1 MKNTIKNLFKLGAY
15 TLATCSLLALTA
27 CQNNA
32 DEPQAQLL
40 NQQQLVSVPFKA
52 EVTLD
57 ESARSLVYTLG
68 EGGRFQHSLRE
79 GKQRMWTIIR
89 SADASKPTY
98 SAELD
103 WEVMAGNKL
112 VLNTQVSLPTNVYTA
127 IQQGDWYASC
137 FLSGQASASGQSF
150 VYDASSRR
158 LVATTPS
165 GANRLDHSGAITAG
179 TESSQMPS
187 LYIMPWTKVSTAT
200 NETGNKVISFSG
212 SRLQPMGTVL
222 RLNIQTEPATYQMAN
237 NSEEVESVRNYFNS
251 ATWQP
256 EKITLKGRYNG
267 YYDLA
272 SSGLNAGVLPPFVYT
287 ESSREYICT
296 VPSPVTPL
304 EFDSPSSD
312 YGYFFFWSPEN
323 QIEVAGKLKHEYD
336 INALSKSENI
346 WSQSNMEYIVRKYT
360 PYSMFYA
367 YSAFPN
373 MPRIWKLY
381 PNRGYHAPNNGGS
394 TYAGSYTHS
403 GHTEAYF
410 STDRE
415 IIIVPPYPGNE
426 RTRENTDKWYQAFE
440 SGVQSFDI
448 KDTYPAKQI
457 QLQPGHSKR
466 IILRYSPNVTHL
478 EKSEIFWAPYVAA

>member
-40 NQQQLVSVPFKA
+40 NQQQLVSVPFNA

-150 VYDASSRR
+150 VYNASSRR

-200 NETGNKVISFSG
+200 SETGNKVISFSG
-212 SRLQPMGTVL
+212 NRLQPMGTVL

-237 NSEEVESVRNYFNS
+237 NSEEVESVKNYFNS

-267 YYDLA
+267 YYDFA
-272 SSGLNAGVLPPFVYT
+272 ATGLSAGVLPPFVYT

-296 VPSPVTPL
+296 VPSPATPVK
-304 EFDSPSSD
+304 FDSPSSD

-336 INALSKSENI
+336 INVSSASTNIVGSRDGSEP
-346 WSQSNMEYIVRKYT
+346 T
-360 PYSMFYA
+360 FYPK
-367 YSAFPN
+367 PN
-373 MPRIWKLY
+373 MPRIWRLGTNIKHK
-381 PNRGYHAPNNGGS
+381 RSNGGRA
-394 TYAGSYTHS
+394 YAGSLASYS
-403 GHTEAYF
+403 GLSYSFF
-410 STDRE
+410 SSDRE
-415 IIIVPPYPGNE
+415 IIIVPPYPGNKE
-426 RTRENTDKWYQAFE
+426 TFENHREWSKTFE
-440 SGVQSFDI
+440 AGVQSFDI

-478 EKSEIFWAPYVAA
+478 EKSEIFWAPYVAV

>member
-1 MKNTIKNLFKLGAY
+1 MVIMKNTIKNLFKLGAY

-40 NQQQLVSVPFKA
+40 NQQQLVSVPLKA

-79 GKQRMWTIIR
+79 SKQRMWTIIR

-137 FLSGQASASGQSF
+137 ILSGQASASGQSF
-150 VYDASSRR
+150 VYNASSRR

-200 NETGNKVISFSG
+200 SETGNKVISFSG

-237 NSEEVESVRNYFNS
+237 NSEEVESVKNYFNS

-267 YYDLA
+267 YYDFA
-272 SSGLNAGVLPPFVYT
+272 ATGLSAGVLPPFVYT

-296 VPSPVTPL
+296 VPSPATPVK
-304 EFDSPSSD
+304 FDSPSSD
-312 YGYFFFWSPEN
+312 YGYFYFWSPEN

-336 INALSKSENI
+336 INTSSENTSSKVVDFSI
-346 WSQSNMEYIVRKYT
+346 T
-360 PYSMFYA
+360 PYFV
-367 YSAFPN
+367 FTPG
-373 MPRIWKLY
+373 PRMSQLWKLAK
-381 PNRGYHAPNNGGS
+381 RGSGWYSGSLYTNYRGTGYGG
-394 TYAGSYTHS
+394 AIAHFGIN
-403 GHTEAYF
+403 TEF
-410 STDRE
+410 
-415 IIIVPPYPGNE
+415 IIVPPYPGEIHNQE
-426 RTRENTDKWYQAFE
+426 TYNQWWHLFN
-440 SGVQSFDI
+440 SGVQSFN
-448 KDTYPAKQI
+448 I
-457 QLQPGHSKR
+457 QDEYLPRYINMKNGHTKKVT
-466 IILRYSPNVTHL
+466 LKYSPNIHSIGRQNIYWDDNVN
-478 EKSEIFWAPYVAA
+478 A